1 MSKTLQVRNV
11 PDAVHEALRRRAN
24 ESGVS
29 LSEYVLREILANA
42 TKPSNADIFARLAPL
57 RVDIGVDEILAAIH
71 ADRR

>member
-1 MSKTLQVRNV
+1 VPKTLQVRNV
-11 PDAVHEALRRRAN
+11 PDEVHAALRRRAD

-42 TKPSNADIFARLAPL
+42 TKPANADVFSRLAPL
-57 RVDIGVDEILAAIH
+57 RVDIGVDEILDAVH

>member
-1 MSKTLQVRNV
+1 M
-11 PDAVHEALRRRAN
+11 PDEVHAALRRRAD

-57 RVDIGVDEILAAIH
+57 RVDVGVDEILHAIH
-71 ADRR
+71 ADRP

>member
-1 MSKTLQVRNV
+1 MAKTLQVRNV
-11 PDAVHEALRRRAN
+11 PDEVHAALRRRAD

-42 TKPSNADIFARLAPL
+42 TKPSNADVFARLAPL
-57 RVDIGVDEILAAIH
+57 RVDIGVDEILDAVH

>member
-1 MSKTLQVRNV
+1 MPKTLQVRNV
-11 PDAVHEALRRRAN
+11 PDDVHEALRRRADQ
-24 ESGVS
+24 SGVS

-57 RVDIGVDEILAAIH
+57 RVDIGVEEILEAIH

>member
-1 MSKTLQVRNV
+1 MPKTLQVRNV
-11 PDAVHEALRRRAN
+11 PDDVHEALRRRADQ
-24 ESGVS
+24 SGVS

-57 RVDIGVDEILAAIH
+57 RVDLGVEEILEAIH

>member
-1 MSKTLQVRNV
+1 MPKTLQVRNV
-11 PDAVHEALRRRAN
+11 PDEVHAALRRRAD

-57 RVDIGVDEILAAIH
+57 SG
-71 ADRR
+71 

>member
-1 MSKTLQVRNV
+1 MPKTLQVRNV
-11 PDAVHEALRRRAN
+11 PDEVHEALRRRAN

-29 LSEYVLREILANA
+29 LSEYVLREILVNA

-57 RVDIGVDEILAAIH
+57 RGDFSTTEILDAIH

>member
-1 MSKTLQVRNV
+1 MPKTLQVRNV
-11 PDAVHEALRRRAN
+11 PDDVHDALRRRAE

-57 RVDIGVDEILAAIH
+57 RVDIGVEEILEAIH